1 MTGKHVWAV
10 NAFLLSL
17 AVLAAIF
24 QCCSQGHSCHGQEHE
39 FDVTRIRPRL
49 RELPHLGKT

>member
-49 RELPHLGKT
+49 GELPHLGKT